1 MRTTKGGANSTID
14 EEGKNEFFVGTE
26 TRKKNE
32 LSLHFQHLLIAMSL
46 LPSSP
51 AVSDRLSVLR
61 EERAAARAAFRSAV
75 DAASIDWEAE
85 LLLSLEDFR
94 DAGGFERIQASL
106 QEQIQREQRLQ
117 RDESHIREHH
127 HRNQVQIVPLRP
139 APVYR
144 RDDAANQH
152 LCDLF
157 LADRLNLEE
166 AFYAVT
172 SAASKGEDITLYIAG
187 DPTMASYRSALRIRI
202 LSGVRKE
209 MYDAILAEL
218 KAQEDQK
225 EKDRA
230 LLEERR
236 RAVIEEQAARQRI
249 QFGVRGLSG
258 KRY

>member
-1 MRTTKGGANSTID
+1 M
-14 EEGKNEFFVGTE
+14 
-26 TRKKNE
+26 
-32 LSLHFQHLLIAMSL
+32 HFQHLLIAMSL
-46 LPSSP
+46 LPSCP

-75 DAASIDWEAE
+75 DAASIAWEAE
-85 LLLSLEDFR
+85 LLLSLEEFR
-94 DAGGFERIQASL
+94 DAGGFERVQAAL
-106 QEQIQREQRLQ
+106 RAQIRLALAQRC
-117 RDESHIREHH
+117 ESFMPPHIPHIRPSK
-127 HRNQVQIVPLRP
+127 RDQALIIPLRP

-157 LADRLNLEE
+157 LADHLNLDE
-166 AFYAVT
+166 AFSAV
-172 SAASKGEDITLYIAG
+172 SRDVELYIAG
-187 DPTMASYRSALRIRI
+187 DPTMASYRAGLRIRI

-218 KAQEDQK
+218 KVQEDQK

-236 RAVIEEQAARQRI
+236 RAVIEEQAARQLL
-249 QFGVRGLSG
+249 QFGVRGVQTQLG
-258 KRY
+258 